1 MSTKQPEAL
10 RLAETTPSL
19 RGGDWCDKA
28 VSELRRLHALNDAL
42 EVEAKR
48 YRAIRAGLIYI
59 EYIDGEIYMADDD
72 GGKYYQDPRD
82 MDMDIDAAIAKAEGR
97 EA

>member
-1 MSTKQPEAL
+1 MSTQQPEAL
-10 RLAETTPSL
+10 RLAEILELGSRQFNDEAST
-19 RGGDWCDKA
+19 
-28 VSELRRLHALNDAL
+28 ELRRLHALNDAL
-42 EVEAKR
+42 EVQAKR

-59 EYIDGEIYMADDD
+59 EHIDGEIYMADDD